1 MINTASYLQ
10 EKLRAS
16 EPLSKLIVRPKYRR
30 DVFQTAGARIS
41 RAYSV
46 ENQEGQAQD
55 ELIGKFLD
63 FLWEDCLRNPS
74 HLVPFTAE
82 MAQAPSVSKD
92 VACF

>member
-1 MINTASYLQ
+1 MMNTACYLR

-30 DVFQTAGARIS
+30 YVFQTAGVRIS

-46 ENQEGQAQD
+46 ESQEGQAQD
-55 ELIGKFLD
+55 ELVGKFLD
-63 FLWEDCLRNPS
+63 LLWEDCLQNPS

-82 MAQAPSVSKD
+82 MAQAADALLAS
-92 VACF
+92 